1 MKEIEMSR
9 KAISLYVLKEVVA
22 DLGPVFTTKDVSED
36 IRMKQAH
43 QNLVDHPQF
52 HGFVGG
58 ALSDHRAQLEI
69 DEIKKHTPRG
79 SCWKKV

>member
-1 MKEIEMSR
+1 MSR
-9 KAISLYVLKEVVA
+9 KIILLHVLKEVVA
-22 DLGPVFTTKDVSED
+22 DLGEVFTTKDVSED

-43 QNLVDHPQF
+43 LNLVDHQQY

-79 SCWKKV
+79 SQWKKID